1 MCGEQFVH
9 SRLSYRILGSS
20 PRVRGTGLTAPPQE
34 CLPRIIP
41 ACAGNRSEYLLLHES
56 ERDHPR
62 VCGEQSQPR
71 TRRRSRRGSSPRVR
85 GTASMLTVRSAEE
98 GIIPACAG
106 NRVMLF
112 MKSGKDWDHPRVCGE
127 QTFTFDT
134 ELLSQGS
141 SPRVRGTV

>member
-20 PRVRGTGLTAPPQE
+20 PRVRRTGLTAPPQE

-62 VCGEQSQPR
+62 VCGEQ
-71 TRRRSRRGSSPRVR
+71 RGRLRVLY
-85 GTASMLTVRSAEE
+85 G
-98 GIIPACAG
+98 C
-106 NRVMLF
+106 
-112 MKSGKDWDHPRVCGE
+112 W
-127 QTFTFDT
+127 
-134 ELLSQGS
+134 GS
-141 SPRVRGTV
+141 SPRVRGTVFSPNRAFTKIGIIPACAGNSWLFTWQLCCNRDHPRVCGEQLYI